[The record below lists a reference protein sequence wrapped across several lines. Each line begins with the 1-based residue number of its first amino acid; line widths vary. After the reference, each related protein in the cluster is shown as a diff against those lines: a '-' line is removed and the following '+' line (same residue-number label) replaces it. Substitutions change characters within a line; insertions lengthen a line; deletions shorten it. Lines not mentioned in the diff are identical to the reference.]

1 MSGLLCLGGEVGN
14 GVDKAMWELKRF
26 MVMVNGFKVG
36 VVIEKEF
43 QFVFQVFDEQFQFM
57 DVV

>member
-1 MSGLLCLGGEVGN
+1 MGN